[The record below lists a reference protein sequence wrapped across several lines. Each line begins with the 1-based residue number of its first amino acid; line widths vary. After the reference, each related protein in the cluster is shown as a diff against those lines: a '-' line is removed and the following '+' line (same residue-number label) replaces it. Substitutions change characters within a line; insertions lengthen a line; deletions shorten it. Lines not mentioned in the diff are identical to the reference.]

1 LERVKE
7 FEMKPKNQTINN
19 DISIIKI
26 ETVKK
31 EVSKKDT
38 EKKIT
43 SI

>member
-1 LERVKE
+1 
-7 FEMKPKNQTINN
+7 MKPKNQTINN